1 MAAIA
6 VTRSDLTAI
15 ELRAAAGREKDS
27 AASRRML
34 ALAMV
39 FDGADGTSAAETCG
53 MDRQTLRDW
62 VHRYNATGLAGLR
75 NRKSSGRPPKLTA
88 AQKAV
93 LVELVEKGPDPARH
107 KVVRWRRCD
116 LAGELERLFGV
127 KLHERSVGDLLAS
140 LGYRRLSVRPQHPQ
154 ADEAA
159 QEAFKKNF
167 AATLAAKLPDH
178 TKGKPLEIWFQD
190 EARIGQQGTLTRVWA
205 KRGTRPRAPRDQ
217 RYEWAYIF
225 GAVCPQRRTTAA
237 LVAPTANTEVMSMHL
252 KEIGDNVAPGAHAA
266 LVLDGAGYHLA
277 TGLAVPGNITLV
289 HQPPYAPELNPIENV
304 WQYLRGNKLSNT
316 IYENYDDILEKA
328 CQAWM
333 FFANDKEQVASITT
347 RQWAKVNL

>member
-15 ELRAAAGREKDS
+15 EVRAAAGREKDS

-39 FDGADGTSAAETCG
+39 LDGADRTSAAETCG

-62 VHRYNATGLAGLR
+62 VHRYNAMGLAGLH

-93 LVELVEKGPDPARH
+93 LVELVENGPDPARH

-159 QEAFKKNF
+159 QEIFKK
-167 AATLAAKLPDH
+167 TLPRRSQQNSPIMPKQSRSKSGSRTRRALASK
-178 TKGKPLEIWFQD
+178 
-190 EARIGQQGTLTRVWA
+190 AR
-205 KRGTRPRAPRDQ
+205 
-217 RYEWAYIF
+217 
-225 GAVCPQRRTTAA
+225 
-237 LVAPTANTEVMSMHL
+237 
-252 KEIGDNVAPGAHAA
+252 
-266 LVLDGAGYHLA
+266 
-277 TGLAVPGNITLV
+277 
-289 HQPPYAPELNPIENV
+289 
-304 WQYLRGNKLSNT
+304 
-316 IYENYDDILEKA
+316 
-328 CQAWM
+328 
-333 FFANDKEQVASITT
+333 
-347 RQWAKVNL
+347 

>member
-1 MAAIA
+1 MAAIV
-6 VTRSDLTAI
+6 VTQSDLTAM
-15 ELRAAAGREKDS
+15 ELRVAAGREKDS

-39 FDGADGTSAAETCG
+39 LDGADRTSAAKTCG

-62 VHRYNATGLAGLR
+62 VHRYNATGLTGLR

-159 QEAFKKNF
+159 QRK
-167 AATLAAKLPDH
+167 AA
-178 TKGKPLEIWFQD
+178 
-190 EARIGQQGTLTRVWA
+190 
-205 KRGTRPRAPRDQ
+205 
-217 RYEWAYIF
+217 
-225 GAVCPQRRTTAA
+225 
-237 LVAPTANTEVMSMHL
+237 
-252 KEIGDNVAPGAHAA
+252 
-266 LVLDGAGYHLA
+266 
-277 TGLAVPGNITLV
+277 
-289 HQPPYAPELNPIENV
+289 
-304 WQYLRGNKLSNT
+304 
-316 IYENYDDILEKA
+316 
-328 CQAWM
+328 
-333 FFANDKEQVASITT
+333 
-347 RQWAKVNL
+347 

>member
-6 VTRSDLTAI
+6 VTQSDLTAM
-15 ELRAAAGREKDS
+15 ELRVAAGREKNS

-39 FDGADGTSAAETCG
+39 FDGADRTSAAETCG

-159 QEAFKKNF
+159 QEAFKK
-167 AATLAAKLPDH
+167 TS
-178 TKGKPLEIWFQD
+178 
-190 EARIGQQGTLTRVWA
+190 
-205 KRGTRPRAPRDQ
+205 
-217 RYEWAYIF
+217 
-225 GAVCPQRRTTAA
+225 PQRSQQNSPIIPKESRSKSGSRTRRA
-237 LVAPTANTEVMSMHL
+237 LAS
-252 KEIGDNVAPGAHAA
+252 
-266 LVLDGAGYHLA
+266 
-277 TGLAVPGNITLV
+277 
-289 HQPPYAPELNPIENV
+289 
-304 WQYLRGNKLSNT
+304 
-316 IYENYDDILEKA
+316 KA
-328 CQAWM
+328 
-333 FFANDKEQVASITT
+333 
-347 RQWAKVNL
+347 R

>member
-39 FDGADGTSAAETCG
+39 FDGADRTSAAEICG

-75 NRKSSGRPPKLTA
+75 NLKSSGRPPKLTA

-116 LAGELERLFGV
+116 LVASGVWPLLDEFDENRFLSGRQFGGPAAGLTI
-127 KLHERSVGDLLAS
+127 
-140 LGYRRLSVRPQHPQ
+140 
-154 ADEAA
+154 A
-159 QEAFKKNF
+159 Q
-167 AATLAAKLPDH
+167 TR
-178 TKGKPLEIWFQD
+178 
-190 EARIGQQGTLTRVWA
+190 EARRVVTMHPVAQGLA
-205 KRGTRPRAPRDQ
+205 
-217 RYEWAYIF
+217 I
-225 GAVCPQRRTTAA
+225 
-237 LVAPTANTEVMSMHL
+237 
-252 KEIGDNVAPGAHAA
+252 HAA
-266 LVLDGAGYHLA
+266 GLGCARAVSPVENHCKRQQPPRRRAVLLA
-277 TGLAVPGNITLV
+277 TGRRAKLYGRQIAPGDCNRR
-289 HQPPYAPELNPIENV
+289 HRSRSPSHEELID
-304 WQYLRGNKLSNT
+304 S
-316 IYENYDDILEKA
+316 D
-328 CQAWM
+328 
-333 FFANDKEQVASITT
+333 F
-347 RQWAKVNL
+347 

>member
-39 FDGADGTSAAETCG
+39 FDGADRTSAAETCG

-62 VHRYNATGLAGLR
+62 VHRYNATSLAGLR

-159 QEAFKKNF
+159 QEAFKK
-167 AATLAAKLPDH
+167 TS
-178 TKGKPLEIWFQD
+178 
-190 EARIGQQGTLTRVWA
+190 
-205 KRGTRPRAPRDQ
+205 
-217 RYEWAYIF
+217 
-225 GAVCPQRRTTAA
+225 PQRSQQNSPIIPKESRSNAISG
-237 LVAPTANTEVMSMHL
+237 LMHCSKQSL
-252 KEIGDNVAPGAHAA
+252 YSITSSARVRSVGGMVRPSA
-266 LVLDGAGYHLA
+266 
-277 TGLAVPGNITLV
+277 LAV
-289 HQPPYAPELNPIENV
+289 
-304 WQYLRGNKLSNT
+304 
-316 IYENYDDILEKA
+316 
-328 CQAWM
+328 
-333 FFANDKEQVASITT
+333 F
-347 RQWAKVNL
+347 

>member
-15 ELRAAAGREKDS
+15 ELRVAAGREKDS

-39 FDGADGTSAAETCG
+39 LDGADRTSAAETCG

-75 NRKSSGRPPKLTA
+75 NRKPSGRPPKLTA

-140 LGYRRLSVRPQHPQ
+140 LGYRRLSARHPQ

-159 QEAFKKNF
+159 QEAFKK
-167 AATLAAKLPDH
+167 TS
-178 TKGKPLEIWFQD
+178 
-190 EARIGQQGTLTRVWA
+190 
-205 KRGTRPRAPRDQ
+205 
-217 RYEWAYIF
+217 
-225 GAVCPQRRTTAA
+225 PQRSQQNSPIMPKESHSKSGSRTRRA
-237 LVAPTANTEVMSMHL
+237 LAS
-252 KEIGDNVAPGAHAA
+252 KAH
-266 LVLDGAGYHLA
+266 
-277 TGLAVPGNITLV
+277 
-289 HQPPYAPELNPIENV
+289 
-304 WQYLRGNKLSNT
+304 
-316 IYENYDDILEKA
+316 
-328 CQAWM
+328 
-333 FFANDKEQVASITT
+333 
-347 RQWAKVNL
+347 

>member
-39 FDGADGTSAAETCG
+39 FDGADRTSAAETCG

-159 QEAFKKNF
+159 QEAFKK
-167 AATLAAKLPDH
+167 TS
-178 TKGKPLEIWFQD
+178 
-190 EARIGQQGTLTRVWA
+190 
-205 KRGTRPRAPRDQ
+205 
-217 RYEWAYIF
+217 
-225 GAVCPQRRTTAA
+225 PQRSQQNS
-237 LVAPTANTEVMSMHL
+237 PIIP
-252 KEIGDNVAPGAHAA
+252 KES
-266 LVLDGAGYHLA
+266 
-277 TGLAVPGNITLV
+277 
-289 HQPPYAPELNPIENV
+289 
-304 WQYLRGNKLSNT
+304 R
-316 IYENYDDILEKA
+316 
-328 CQAWM
+328 
-333 FFANDKEQVASITT
+333 
-347 RQWAKVNL
+347 

>member
-39 FDGADGTSAAETCG
+39 FDGADRTSAAETCG

-127 KLHERSVGDLLAS
+127 KLARTLRRRSSGFS
-140 LGYRRLSVRPQHPQ
+140 RLSPPV
-154 ADEAA
+154 
-159 QEAFKKNF
+159 
-167 AATLAAKLPDH
+167 
-178 TKGKPLEIWFQD
+178 G
-190 EARIGQQGTLTRVWA
+190 
-205 KRGTRPRAPRDQ
+205 
-217 RYEWAYIF
+217 
-225 GAVCPQRRTTAA
+225 
-237 LVAPTANTEVMSMHL
+237 APTASTGRRS
-252 KEIGDNVAPGAHAA
+252 
-266 LVLDGAGYHLA
+266 GAG
-277 TGLAVPGNITLV
+277 G
-289 HQPPYAPELNPIENV
+289 
-304 WQYLRGNKLSNT
+304 
-316 IYENYDDILEKA
+316 
-328 CQAWM
+328 
-333 FFANDKEQVASITT
+333 F
-347 RQWAKVNL
+347 